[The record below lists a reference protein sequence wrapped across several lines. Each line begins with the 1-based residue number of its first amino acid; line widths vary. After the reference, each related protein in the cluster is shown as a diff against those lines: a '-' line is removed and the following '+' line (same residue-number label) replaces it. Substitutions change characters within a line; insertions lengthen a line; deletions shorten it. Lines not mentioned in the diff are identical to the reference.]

1 MDFSLSEEHRAW
13 KRIVWDFAVKE
24 VRPKAAELAEKGEM
38 HWEALKKMGPMG
50 LLGMAVPEEY
60 GGSGMDT
67 LSTVLAIEALGW
79 ADAGTALTVAAH
91 NGLGCAPLVLFGTE
105 EQKQRFLPGV
115 ATGERGLAALAL
127 TEPGAGSDLQ
137 GIQTRAERQGDEW
150 ILRGQKMWITNAA
163 AADYIVVLAR
173 TEPERHS
180 KALTMFIVPTDTPGL
195 TIMPPEK
202 KMGLG
207 TSHSHALMFDDV
219 RIPDAFRLGPVGR
232 GLHQTLAVL
241 DGGRVGIAALSVGV
255 AQAALEEARKYA
267 LERRAFDQR
276 LADFQAI
283 QFMLADMATAIHAAR
298 LMTYYAAWLKDQ
310 GKPYTQAAAMAKL
323 FASEMAEK
331 VCRDAIQIHG
341 GYGYSREYPVERFYR
356 DVRLMTIG
364 EGTSEIQRL
373 VIARRLLAGE
383 GPGFGEG

>member
-1 MDFSLSEEHRAW
+1 MDFSLTEEQRMW
-13 KRIVWDFAVKE
+13 KDMVWAFAEKE

-38 HWEALKKMGPMG
+38 HWEALKKMGPLG
-50 LLGMAVPEEY
+50 LLGMVVPEAY
-60 GGSGMDT
+60 GGSEMDT
-67 LSTVLAIEALGW
+67 VSTVLAIEALGW

-105 EQKQRFLPGV
+105 AQKRRFLPQV
-115 ATGERGLAALAL
+115 ATGEKGLAALAL
-127 TEPGAGSDLQ
+127 TEPQAGSDLR
-137 GIQTRAERQGDEW
+137 GIQTRAERDGDHW
-150 ILRGQKMWITNAA
+150 VLRGQKMWITNAA

-173 TEPERHS
+173 TAEGRGS
-180 KALTMFIVPTDTPGL
+180 KAFTMFIVPTDTPGL

-207 TSHSHALMFDDV
+207 TSHSHALMFEDV
-219 RIPDAFRLGPVGR
+219 RIPDEFRLGEVGA
-232 GLHQTLAVL
+232 GLRQTLAVL
-241 DGGRVGIAALSVGV
+241 DGGRIGIAALSVGV
-255 AQAALEEARKYA
+255 AQAAFEEARRYA
-267 LERRAFDQR
+267 LERKAFEKP

-283 QFMLADMATAIHAAR
+283 RFMLADMATSIHAAR

-310 GKPYTQAAAMAKL
+310 GRPYTKAAAMAKL
-323 FASEMAEK
+323 FASEMAEQ

-373 VIARRLLAGE
+373 VIARKVLEEA
-383 GPGFGEG
+383 

>member
-1 MDFSLSEEHRAW
+1 MDFSLTEEQRMW
-13 KRIVWDFAVKE
+13 KDMVWEFAAKE

-38 HWEALKKMGPMG
+38 HWEALKKMGPLG
-50 LLGMAVPEEY
+50 LLGMTVPEAY
-60 GGSGMDT
+60 GGSEMDT
-67 LSTVLAIEALGW
+67 VSTVLAIEALGW

-105 EQKQRFLPGV
+105 GQKRRFLPQV
-115 ATGERGLAALAL
+115 ATGEKGLAALAL
-127 TEPGAGSDLQ
+127 TEPQAGSDLR
-137 GIQTRAERQGDEW
+137 GIQTRAERDGDHW
-150 ILRGQKMWITNAA
+150 VLRGQKMWITNAA
-163 AADYIVVLAR
+163 VAAYIVVLAR
-173 TEPERHS
+173 TAEGRGS
-180 KALTMFIVPTDTPGL
+180 KAFTMFIVPTDTPGL

-207 TSHSHALMFDDV
+207 TSHSHALMFEDV
-219 RIPDAFRLGPVGR
+219 RIPDEFRLGEVGA
-232 GLHQTLAVL
+232 GLRQTLAVL
-241 DGGRVGIAALSVGV
+241 DGGRIGIAALSVGV
-255 AQAALEEARKYA
+255 AQAAFEEARRYA
-267 LERRAFDQR
+267 RERKAFEKP

-283 QFMLADMATAIHAAR
+283 QFMLADMATSIHAAR

-310 GKPYTQAAAMAKL
+310 GRPYTKAAAMAKL

-373 VIARRLLAGE
+373 VIARKLLE
-383 GPGFGEG
+383 EV

>member
-1 MDFSLSEEHRAW
+1 MDFTLNEEQRLW
-13 KRIVWDFAVKE
+13 KQMVWEFAAKE
-24 VRPKAAELAEKGEM
+24 VRPQAAELAERGEM
-38 HWEALKKMGPMG
+38 HWEALRKMGEIG
-50 LLGMAVPEEY
+50 LLGMTVPEAY
-60 GGSGMDT
+60 GGSEMDT

-91 NGLGCAPLVLFGTE
+91 NGLGCAPVVMFGTE

-115 ATGERGLAALAL
+115 ATGEQGLAALAL

-137 GIQTRAERQGDEW
+137 GIQTRAERRGDEW
-150 ILRGQKMWITNAA
+150 VLHGQKMWITNAA
-163 AADYIVVLAR
+163 AAHYLVVLAR
-173 TEPERHS
+173 TDPERHS
-180 KALTMFIVPTDTPGL
+180 RALTLFIVPADTPGVH
-195 TIMPPEK
+195 IGPPEK

-207 TSHSHALMFDDV
+207 TSHSHAVSLDGV
-219 RIPDAFRLGPVGR
+219 RIPDAYRLGPVGQ
-232 GLHQTLAVL
+232 GLQQTLQVL
-241 DGGRVGIAALSVGV
+241 DGGRIGIAALSVGV
-255 AQAALEEARKYA
+255 AQAAYEEARRYA
-267 LERRAFDQR
+267 LERRAFERR

-341 GYGYSREYPVERFYR
+341 GYGYSREFPVERFYR

-383 GPGFGEG
+383 DVVVG

>member
-1 MDFSLSEEHRAW
+1 MNFSLTEEQRMW
-13 KRIVWDFAVKE
+13 KDMVWEFAAKE

-38 HWEALKKMGPMG
+38 HWEALKKMGPLG
-50 LLGMAVPEEY
+50 LLGMTVPEAY
-60 GGSGMDT
+60 GGSEMDT
-67 LSTVLAIEALGW
+67 VSMVLAIEALGW

-105 EQKQRFLPGV
+105 AQKRRFLPQV
-115 ATGERGLAALAL
+115 AIGEKGLAALAL
-127 TEPGAGSDLQ
+127 TEPQAGSDLR
-137 GIQTRAERQGDEW
+137 GIQTRAERDGDHW
-150 ILRGQKMWITNAA
+150 VLRGQKMWITNAA

-173 TEPERHS
+173 TAEGRGS
-180 KALTMFIVPTDTPGL
+180 KAFTMFIVPTDTPGL

-207 TSHSHALMFDDV
+207 TSHSHALMFEDV
-219 RIPDAFRLGPVGR
+219 RIPDEFRLGEVGA
-232 GLHQTLAVL
+232 GLRQTLAVL
-241 DGGRVGIAALSVGV
+241 DGGRIGIAALSVGV
-255 AQAALEEARKYA
+255 AQAAFEEARRYA
-267 LERRAFDQR
+267 LERKAFEKP

-283 QFMLADMATAIHAAR
+283 RFMLADMATSIHAAR

-310 GKPYTQAAAMAKL
+310 GRPYTKAAAMAKL

-373 VIARRLLAGE
+373 VIARKVLEEA
-383 GPGFGEG
+383 

>member
-1 MDFSLSEEHRAW
+1 MDFTLNEEQRLW
-13 KRIVWDFAVKE
+13 KKMVWDFVAKE
-24 VRPKAAELAEKGEM
+24 VRPQAVDLAEKGEM
-38 HWEALKKMGPMG
+38 HWEALKKMGELG
-50 LLGMAVPEEY
+50 LLGMAVPEAY
-60 GGSGMDT
+60 GGSEMDT
-67 LSTVLAIEALGW
+67 LSMVLAIEALGW

-115 ATGERGLAALAL
+115 ATGKKGLAALAL

-137 GIQTRAERQGDEW
+137 GIQTRAEREGDTW
-150 ILRGQKMWITNAA
+150 VIRGQKMWITNAA

-180 KALTMFIVPTDTPGL
+180 KALTMFIVPTDTPG
-195 TIMPPEK
+195 IHIGPPEK

-207 TSHSHALMFDDV
+207 TSHSHAVSLDNV
-219 RIPDAFRLGPVGR
+219 RIPDALRLGPVGR
-232 GLHQTLAVL
+232 GLHQTLTVL
-241 DGGRVGIAALSVGV
+241 DGGRIGIAALSVGV
-255 AQAALEEARKYA
+255 AQAALEEARRYA
-267 LERRAFDQR
+267 LERQAFGQL

-310 GKPYTQAAAMAKL
+310 GRPYTQAAAMAKL

-373 VIARRLLAGE
+373 VIARRLLAGDM
-383 GPGFGEG
+383 PAFT

>member
-1 MDFSLSEEHRAW
+1 MDFSLTEEQRMW
-13 KRIVWDFAVKE
+13 KDMVWAFAEKE

-38 HWEALKKMGPMG
+38 HWEALKKMGSLG
-50 LLGMAVPEEY
+50 LLGMTVPEAY
-60 GGSGMDT
+60 GGSEMDT
-67 LSTVLAIEALGW
+67 VSTVLAIEALGW

-105 EQKQRFLPGV
+105 AQKRRFLPQV
-115 ATGERGLAALAL
+115 ATGEKGLAALAL
-127 TEPGAGSDLQ
+127 TEPQAGSDLR
-137 GIQTRAERQGDEW
+137 GIQTRAERDGDHW
-150 ILRGQKMWITNAA
+150 VLRGQKMWITNAA
-163 AADYIVVLAR
+163 AAAYIVVLAR
-173 TEPERHS
+173 TAEGRGS
-180 KALTMFIVPTDTPGL
+180 KAFTMFIVPTDTPGL

-207 TSHSHALMFDDV
+207 TSHSHALMFEDV
-219 RIPDAFRLGPVGR
+219 RIPDEFRLGEVGA
-232 GLHQTLAVL
+232 GLRQTLAVL
-241 DGGRVGIAALSVGV
+241 DGGRIGIAALSVGV
-255 AQAALEEARKYA
+255 AQAAFEEARRYA
-267 LERRAFDQR
+267 LERKAFEKP

-283 QFMLADMATAIHAAR
+283 RFMLADMATSIHAAR

-310 GKPYTQAAAMAKL
+310 GRPYTKAAAMAKL
-323 FASEMAEK
+323 FASEMAEQ

-373 VIARRLLAGE
+373 VIARKVLEEA
-383 GPGFGEG
+383 